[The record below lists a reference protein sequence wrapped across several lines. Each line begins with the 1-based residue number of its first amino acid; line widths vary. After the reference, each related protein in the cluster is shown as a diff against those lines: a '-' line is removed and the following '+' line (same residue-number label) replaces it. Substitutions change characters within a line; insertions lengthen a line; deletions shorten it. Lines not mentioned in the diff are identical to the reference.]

1 MKLKEFDKMM
11 KDSFGD
17 RVISIPSKKDNIEV
31 YFESKSSAEL
41 VATFNDE
48 EIYMACV
55 PVLEKLAKE
64 HRMILTET
72 IK

>member
-1 MKLKEFDKMM
+1 MNKSEFIIGKAPVI
-11 KDSFGD
+11 KD
-17 RVISIPSKKDNIEV
+17 IIEV
-31 YFESKSSAEL
+31 YFESKSSSEL

-48 EIYMACV
+48 EIYMTCV